1 LAGFQ
6 ALLSI
11 AGLDVQVAKERL
23 KLVME
28 QATQMAKTKNAYAS
42 DETEDA
48 DVFLEAILGELQG
61 KSDPT
66 AYNDDGFRLYK
77 DRASNEQQV
86 AVYLEAAVPYLREQR
101 RLELTR
107 DLKALKSQLQQHPL
121 FVKKD
126 HSTRIFESSLT
137 NKKVYVFRHE
147 LEQEEQKVE
156 SVESVEKKV
165 ESPD

>member
-1 LAGFQ
+1 
-6 ALLSI
+6 
-11 AGLDVQVAKERL
+11 
-23 KLVME
+23 
-28 QATQMAKTKNAYAS
+28 
-42 DETEDA
+42 
-48 DVFLEAILGELQG
+48 
-61 KSDPT
+61 
-66 AYNDDGFRLYK
+66 
-77 DRASNEQQV
+77 
-86 AVYLEAAVPYLREQR
+86 
-101 RLELTR
+101 
-107 DLKALKSQLQQHPL
+107 LKSQLQQHPL